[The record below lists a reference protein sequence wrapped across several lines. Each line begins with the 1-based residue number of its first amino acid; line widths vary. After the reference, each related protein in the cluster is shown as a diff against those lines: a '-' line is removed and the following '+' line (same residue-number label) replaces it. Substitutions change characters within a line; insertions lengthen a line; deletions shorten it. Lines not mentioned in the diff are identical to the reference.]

1 MQALK
6 SLAAPHRASDKG
18 SLQEL
23 ASLGRQGLKMCM
35 MSCPVNAGSKDP
47 GAPQRASDERQRTYK
62 TKAEVEKTK
71 SSTTLIVAVLLV
83 IAFVVPML
91 QYYG

>member
-1 MQALK
+1 ML
-6 SLAAPHRASDKG
+6 SF
-18 SLQEL
+18 
-23 ASLGRQGLKMCM
+23 
-35 MSCPVNAGSKDP
+35 AGSKDP